1 MRSGISKMTD
11 AAAIQAIEEQ
21 LARERERLVE
31 LRKRE
36 AELLENIV
44 DKGFQAATNRLN
56 LRSAMEMLEDSIRKN
71 EQRLVAARK

>member
-1 MRSGISKMTD
+1 MTD